1 MLKLVLFRKVPSFL
15 RFEVFVLQVY
25 FLSFSKTGGEFHHH
39 FMSIFCAK
47 FGVQFG
53 IQVSL
58 AIRGGYVPGKL
69 STANTKTPVL
79 SLK

>member
-1 MLKLVLFRKVPSFL
+1 
-15 RFEVFVLQVY
+15 
-25 FLSFSKTGGEFHHH
+25 
-39 FMSIFCAK
+39 MSEQINQK
-47 FGVQFG
+47 ISE

-69 STANTKTPVL
+69 STENTKTPVL

>member
-1 MLKLVLFRKVPSFL
+1 L
-15 RFEVFVLQVY
+15 RQSEKNVQIFIISKCLCYLLNKKTRGKTIDFV
-25 FLSFSKTGGEFHHH
+25 SKTILNGEN
-39 FMSIFCAK
+39 A
-47 FGVQFG
+47 

-69 STANTKTPVL
+69 STAKTKTPVL